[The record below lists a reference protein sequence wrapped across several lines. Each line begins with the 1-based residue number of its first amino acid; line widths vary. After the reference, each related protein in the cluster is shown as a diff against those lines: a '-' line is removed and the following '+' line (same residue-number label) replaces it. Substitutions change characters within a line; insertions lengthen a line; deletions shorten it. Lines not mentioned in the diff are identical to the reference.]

1 MNESKLKT
9 LFFVLLGNTINALA
23 ITMFVVPSGIITGG
37 TPGLAL
43 SFHHYL
49 HIPISLFVLIFNV
62 SMFLLGM
69 IILGKRF
76 AMTTLVST
84 FFYPV
89 ILGVFENIPA
99 LSHVTDDKM
108 LATICG
114 GVMVG
119 FSIGLVIRSGAST
132 GGMDI
137 PPLILNKKFGLPVS
151 KTLYLFDSI
160 ILLLQM
166 FFSDVENVIYGIVL
180 VMTYSIILD
189 KVLLMGTTQT
199 QVKIISRYYK
209 EINLAIQNE
218 LDRGSTLIRA
228 NTGFLGI
235 DQPVILSIISNRE
248 LNKLNSLVMNID
260 PEAFIVINH
269 VNEVRGRGFTMQK
282 SKKEKNK
289 AAV

>member
-9 LFFVLLGNTINALA
+9 LFLVLLGNAINALG

-43 SFHHYL
+43 SFNHYF

-62 SMFLLGM
+62 SMFILGVIVLGM
-69 IILGKRF
+69 RF

-89 ILGVFENIPA
+89 ILGVFESIPA
-99 LSHVTDDKM
+99 LSHVTNDKM
-108 LATICG
+108 LCTICG
-114 GVMVG
+114 GIMIG
-119 FSIGLVIRSGAST
+119 FSIGMVIRTGAST
-132 GGMDI
+132 GGVDI

-151 KTLYLFDSI
+151 KTLYLFDSV

-180 VMTYSIILD
+180 VMTYSFVLD
-189 KVLLMGTTQT
+189 KVLLMGTSQT
-199 QVKIISRYYK
+199 QVKIISKCYK
-209 EINLAIQNE
+209 EINLAIQTE

-228 NTGFLGI
+228 NTGYFGI
-235 DQPVILSIISNRE
+235 DQPVLLSVISDRE
-248 LNKLNSLVMNID
+248 LNKLNSLVMDLD
-260 PEAFIVINH
+260 PEAFIIINH
-269 VNEVRGRGFTMQK
+269 VNEVKGRGFSMQK
-282 SKKEKNK
+282 LKKSPK
-289 AAV
+289 